1 MEATWHVA
9 GWDEGRETNNDSASH
24 PGGGGAVLSRYSSY
38 FKSQALNHSYLLW
51 IYYLLWIQEA
61 HNPCNLCSNDIKLL
75 VRCLWHNKTNY
86 VTSHGIFQNLCTQ
99 LSCNCCTRSHGR
111 TAVYFQLKM
120 QQCQL
125 IKVGMFTEWNVI
137 VTQTMSGLLLKKKA
151 IIQIF
156 QNPELQHDHM
166 NMIILTNHGL

>member
-1 MEATWHVA
+1 MPWWINNPRTNCCDVLFLLCLTVPFSMEATSHVA
-9 GWDEGRETNNDSASH
+9 GWNEGRETNNDSASH
-24 PGGGGAVLSRYSSY
+24 LGGGGGGAVLSRYSSY
-38 FKSQALNHSYLLW
+38 FISQALNHSYLLW

-120 QQCQL
+120 QTVPINKSRNVYWVKCYSHT
-125 IKVGMFTEWNVI
+125 INEWVI
-137 VTQTMSGLLLKKKA
+137 T
-151 IIQIF
+151 
-156 QNPELQHDHM
+156 
-166 NMIILTNHGL
+166 